1 MASLSPLPL
10 LTLLVFLYVPLSAAK
25 ASAPISLPDCRSKC
39 GNITVPYPF
48 GIDPG
53 CFRDGFKLTC
63 NESYNPPR
71 LYSRE
76 YFFSY
81 LHYKSKDNIVGRT
94 ITKEFRK
101 FITIKNI
108 SPSGTI
114 HISVIASRFCYNS
127 SSHYEFGTMAV
138 TIFKLYP
145 YINLSSP
152 YHLSTSNNLFIIG
165 CPNQLGYL
173 TDDQGYYV
181 AGCTPDCRASQY
193 SLDATNK
200 SSNGVGSCQV
210 SIPSGVV
217 EYYPDIRVLGNFT
230 TYRKMLNGTTICSYA
245 FVADSNWFHYNKSY
259 LTRTEDFSVQLVLD
273 WAIRNMGNCSYARCN
288 LTDYACRSTNH
299 DCNNSQNGV
308 GYLCSCSKGYQG
320 NPYISGGCQDVNE
333 CDLKDEYPCFGN
345 CKNTMGS
352 FVCSCPRGTKG
363 NATMKDGCRKK
374 NIFTFALK
382 IIIGTS
388 VGALF
393 VVLACFG
400 SYILIQKRRLIKTK
414 QRFFEQNG
422 GRILLQQIN
431 TTTFKIYSIEELEQ
445 ATNKFSEEC
454 ILGRGGH
461 GIVYKGIFED
471 GTVTA
476 IKKSKLM
483 EEHETNEFAKEIV
496 ILSQINHKNVVKLL
510 GCCLEVKVPVLVYEY
525 ISNGTLY
532 HYIHDKQ
539 KTLISSDVRLRIA
552 VESANALA
560 YMHSFASPPILHG
573 DVKSAN
579 ILLDDNLIAYVSD
592 FGASKLVPNDVAEIA
607 TLVQGTIGY
616 LDPEYITTCQ
626 LTDRSD
632 VYSFAVVLLEL
643 LTRKKALY
651 LEGPE
656 EDRSL
661 TSSFCKAKKDGRFL
675 EILDA
680 QVRDELKLEVLEE
693 IGNLVMQCLSKN
705 RDERPKMTQVAQR
718 LEMARTL

>member
-1 MASLSPLPL
+1 M
-10 LTLLVFLYVPLSAAK
+10 TE
-25 ASAPISLPDCRSKC
+25 
-39 GNITVPYPF
+39 N
-48 GIDPG
+48 
-53 CFRDGFKLTC
+53 FK
-63 NESYNPPR
+63 
-71 LYSRE
+71 
-76 YFFSY
+76 
-81 LHYKSKDNIVGRT
+81 
-94 ITKEFRK
+94 
-101 FITIKNI
+101 
-108 SPSGTI
+108 
-114 HISVIASRFCYNS
+114 
-127 SSHYEFGTMAV
+127 
-138 TIFKLYP
+138 
-145 YINLSSP
+145 
-152 YHLSTSNNLFIIG
+152 
-165 CPNQLGYL
+165 
-173 TDDQGYYV
+173 
-181 AGCTPDCRASQY
+181 
-193 SLDATNK
+193 
-200 SSNGVGSCQV
+200 
-210 SIPSGVV
+210 
-217 EYYPDIRVLGNFT
+217 
-230 TYRKMLNGTTICSYA
+230 
-245 FVADSNWFHYNKSY
+245 
-259 LTRTEDFSVQLVLD
+259 VQLVLD
-273 WAIRNMGNCSYARCN
+273 WAIRNVGNCSYARLN
-288 LTDYACRSTNH
+288 LTDYACQSTNH
-299 DCNNSQNGV
+299 DCNNSQNGA
-308 GYLCSCSKGYQG
+308 GYLCRCSKGYQG

-345 CKNTMGS
+345 CKNTIGS

-363 NATMKDGCRKK
+363 NATMKDGCHKK
-374 NIFTFALK
+374 DIFTFALK

-393 VVLACFG
+393 VAMACFG

-422 GRILLQQIN
+422 GLLLQQQMSSFN
-431 TTTFKIYSIEELEQ
+431 ATTFKIYSVEELEQ

-454 ILGRGGH
+454 IHGRGGH

-510 GCCLEVKVPVLVYEY
+510 GCCFEVKVPVLVYEY

-539 KTLISSDVRLRIA
+539 ETLIPSDVRLRIA

-643 LTRKKALY
+643 LTRKKALC

-661 TSSFCKAKKDGRFL
+661 ASSFCKAKKDGRIL

-680 QVRDELKLEVLEE
+680 QARDELKVEVLED
-693 IGNLVMQCLSKN
+693 IGNMVMQCLSKN
-705 RDERPKMTQVAQR
+705 RDERPRMTEVAER
-718 LEMARTL
+718 LQMARRL

>member
-1 MASLSPLPL
+1 MASLSPLLL
-10 LTLLVFLYVPLSAAK
+10 LTLLVFLHLPLPAAH
-25 ASAPISLPDCRSKC
+25 ASAPISIPGCPSTC
-39 GNITVPYPF
+39 GNITVPFPF

-53 CFRDGFKLTC
+53 CFREGFNLIC
-63 NESYNPPR
+63 NESYNPPQLFLSR
-71 LYSRE
+71 DVEVFHVYYNNKYSDFD
-76 YFFSY
+76 YIIF
-81 LHYKSKDNIVGRT
+81 DI
-94 ITKEFRK
+94 FRRS
-101 FITIKNI
+101 IRIKQI

-114 HISVIASRFCYNS
+114 HTSVIASCFCYNS
-127 SSHYEFGTMAV
+127 SSNYQFGTRAV
-138 TIFKLYP
+138 TKLDLYQ
-145 YINLSSP
+145 NLSIP
-152 YHLSTSNNLFIIG
+152 YLLSTSNSLFVIG

-173 TDDQGYYV
+173 IDGQDNYV

-200 SSNGVGSCQV
+200 SSIGVGFCQI
-210 SIPSGVV
+210 SIPSGVA
-217 EYYPDIRVLGNFT
+217 EYFPDIKVLGNFT
-230 TYRKMLNGTTICSYA
+230 TYRKRLNGTTICSYV
-245 FVADSNWFHYNKSY
+245 FLADSNWFHYNKSY
-259 LTRTEDFSVQLVLD
+259 LTRTEDFEVQLVLD
-273 WAIRNMGNCSYARCN
+273 WAIRNVGNCSYARRN

-299 DCNNSQNGV
+299 DCNNSQNGA

-320 NPYISGGCQDVNE
+320 NPYITGGCQDVNE
-333 CDLKDEYPCFGN
+333 CDLKDKYPCFGN
-345 CKNTMGS
+345 CENTMGS
-352 FVCSCPRGTKG
+352 FICSCPHGTKG
-363 NATMKDGCRKK
+363 NATMKDGCHKK
-374 NIFTFALK
+374 DILTFTLK

-400 SYILIQKRRLIKTK
+400 LFILIQKRRLIKTK

-422 GRILLQQIN
+422 GRLLQQIN

-483 EEHETNEFAKEIV
+483 EEDETNEFAKEIV

-539 KTLISSDVRLRIA
+539 TLILSDVRLRIA
-552 VESANALA
+552 VETANALA
-560 YMHSFASPPILHG
+560 YMHTFASPPILHG

-592 FGASKLVPNDVAEIA
+592 FGTSKLVPNDVAEIA

-643 LTRKKALY
+643 LTRKKAFY

-661 TSSFCKAKKDGRFL
+661 ASSFCKAKKDGRFL

-705 RDERPKMTQVAQR
+705 RDERPKMTEVAQR